1 MARPTPSAGD
11 NGRSTGGSPLNSPA
25 NFPTKSERI
34 DLALRAGTLGD
45 VAGIL
50 SEMPPGDVA
59 YLLSSSPPDY
69 RALLLGLLE
78 SEQEALVVNE
88 LPDELRSA
96 ILIDRAPEALAGIVE
111 KLDDDD
117 VADILHELPEDVTGQ
132 VLAIMDE
139 QYRQRLQTVLSFPDD
154 CAGGLMSTDTI
165 TIRADLTLDVV
176 LRYLRRHVEIPQNT
190 DNLIVVNRS
199 DKLVGLLP
207 IRTLLVSD
215 PAVSVREMMITDQEA
230 IAAHMPATEVARRF
244 ERNDWIS
251 APVVDEM
258 GKLLGRITID
268 DVVDVIMEEA
278 DHSLTSLAGLAEEDT
293 FATVWQSAPRR
304 AVWLA
309 INLATAL
316 LASSVI
322 SLFQGTIEKVVALA
336 VLMPVV
342 ASMGGIA
349 GTQSLT
355 TLIRAMA
362 MGQINDRNQLWLIGR
377 ESLIGLINGILWAA
391 VVAITASLWFDDF
404 TLGLIIG
411 CAMLINL
418 VTAGLSGA
426 GLPLL
431 LQRLSIDPALAGGVL
446 VTTVTDI
453 VGFLTFLGLATWFYG

>member
-1 MARPTPSAGD
+1 M
-11 NGRSTGGSPLNSPA
+11 NSPA

-34 DLALRAGTLGD
+34 DQALRAGTLGD

-50 SEMPPGDVA
+50 AEMPPGDVA

-69 RALLLGLLE
+69 RTLLLGLLQ

-139 QYRQRLQTVLSFPDD
+139 QYRQRLQTVLRFPDD
-154 CAGGLMSTDTI
+154 VAGGLMSTDTI

-176 LRYLRRHVEIPQNT
+176 LRYLRRHVELPQNT
-190 DNLIVVNRS
+190 DSLIVVNRS

-230 IAAHMPATEVARRF
+230 IAANMPATEVARRF

-251 APVVDEM
+251 APVVDET

-268 DVVDVIMEEA
+268 DVVDVIIEEA

-355 TLIRAMA
+355 ILIRAMA

-404 TLGLIIG
+404 TLGLIIAF
-411 CAMLINL
+411 AMLINL

-426 GLPLL
+426 GLPLV
-431 LQRLSIDPALAGGVL
+431 LQRLNIDPALAGGVL

>member
-1 MARPTPSAGD
+1 
-11 NGRSTGGSPLNSPA
+11 LNSPA

-34 DLALRAGTLGD
+34 DQALRAGTLGD

-50 SEMPPGDVA
+50 AEMPPGDVA

-69 RALLLGLLE
+69 RALLLGLLQ

-139 QYRQRLQTVLSFPDD
+139 QYRQRLQTVLRFPDD
-154 CAGGLMSTDTI
+154 VAGGLMSTDTI

-176 LRYLRRHVEIPQNT
+176 LRYLRRHVELPQNT
-190 DNLIVVNRS
+190 DSLIVVNRS

-230 IAAHMPATEVARRF
+230 IAANMPATEVARRF

-251 APVVDEM
+251 APVVDET

-268 DVVDVIMEEA
+268 DVVDVIIEEA

-355 TLIRAMA
+355 ILIRAMA

-377 ESLIGLINGILWAA
+377 ESLIGLINGVLWAA
-391 VVAITASLWFDDF
+391 VVAITAALWFDDF
-404 TLGLIIG
+404 TLGLIIAF
-411 CAMLINL
+411 AMLINL

-426 GLPLL
+426 GLPLV
-431 LQRLSIDPALAGGVL
+431 LQRLNIDPALAGGVL

>member
-1 MARPTPSAGD
+1 M
-11 NGRSTGGSPLNSPA
+11 
-25 NFPTKSERI
+25 
-34 DLALRAGTLGD
+34 
-45 VAGIL
+45 
-50 SEMPPGDVA
+50 
-59 YLLSSSPPDY
+59 
-69 RALLLGLLE
+69 LGLLE

-88 LPDELRSA
+88 LPEELRSA
-96 ILIDRAPEALAGIVE
+96 LLIDRDPEALAGIVE

-154 CAGGLMSTDTI
+154 VAGGLMSTDTI

-190 DNLIVVNRS
+190 DNLLVVNRS

-207 IRTLLVSD
+207 IRTVLVSD

-230 IAAHMPATEVARRF
+230 INANTPATEVARRF
-244 ERNDWIS
+244 ERNDWVS
-251 APVVDEM
+251 APVVDDA
-258 GKLLGRITID
+258 GNLLGRITID
-268 DVVDVIMEEA
+268 DVVDVIIEEA

-309 INLATAL
+309 VNLATAL

-355 TLIRAMA
+355 ILIRAMA
-362 MGQINDRNQLWLIGR
+362 MGQINDRTQLWLIAR
-377 ESLIGLINGILWAA
+377 ESLIGMINGTLWAA
-391 VVAITASLWFDDF
+391 VVAVTASIWFDDIV
-404 TLGLIIG
+404 LGLIIA

-418 VTAGLSGA
+418 ITAGLSGA

-431 LQRLSIDPALAGGVL
+431 LRRLNVDPALAGGVL
-446 VTTVTDI
+446 VTTITDI